1 MSDKDK
7 GPPGGPGQVL
17 AVPLLLFGLGLAA
30 YYEFFHKTAGSWF
43 CHHPSSMMVA
53 FVALAGNA
61 ALIKKKGG
69 YENTKMHGN
78 VMSLATAIALFGSPP
93 QPPPP
98 LPLPQRPASA
108 GLADASAQA
117 GG

>member
-30 YYEFFHKTAGSWF
+30 YYEFVHKTAGSWF
-43 CHHPSSMMVA
+43 CHHPSSMLTA

-78 VMSLATAIALFGSPP
+78 VMSLATALALFGAPTSTAAATPAPP
-93 QPPPP
+93 AAPGLCQP
-98 LPLPQRPASA
+98 
-108 GLADASAQA
+108 G
-117 GG
+117 